1 MKAMIL
7 AAGRG
12 ERMLPLTK
20 NSPKPLLLVHGIPL
34 IEHRIIALKRAGIWD
49 IVINVH
55 YLGEQIVAYLG
66 DGQRLGVAIKYS
78 KEPDLLET
86 AGGIRNAL
94 PLLGTAP
101 FLVVPA
107 DTMMDMDFS
116 ELKVLPRGSEAHLV
130 MVDNPQH
137 NPNGDYAI
145 EADGKLSLVGT
156 KLTYSS
162 VALFSPRYFSALDAG
177 PHLLRDLF
185 QESIGKKQISGEYF
199 NGSWVDIG
207 TPKRLKEF
215 NDYSRAGS

>member
-34 IEHRIIALKRAGIWD
+34 IEHRIIALKKAGIWD

-55 YLGEQIVAYLG
+55 YLGEQIIAYLG

-78 KEPDLLET
+78 KESELLET

-94 PLLGTAP
+94 PLLGNAP

-116 ELKVLPRGSEAHLV
+116 KLKVLPLDSEAHLV

-137 NPNGDYAI
+137 NPDGDYAI
-145 EADGKLSLVGT
+145 DADGKLSLVGA

-162 VALFSPRYFSALDAG
+162 VALFSPRYFSALDPG

-185 QESIGKKQISGEYF
+185 QKNIGKKRVSGEYF
-199 NGSWVDIG
+199 NGSWADIG

-215 NDYSRAGS
+215 NDHSWTGT